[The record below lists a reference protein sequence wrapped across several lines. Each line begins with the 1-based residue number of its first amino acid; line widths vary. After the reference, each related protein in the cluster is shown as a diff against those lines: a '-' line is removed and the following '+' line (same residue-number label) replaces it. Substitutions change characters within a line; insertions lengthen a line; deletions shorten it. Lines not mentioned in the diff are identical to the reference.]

1 MMSGRIPEDIIMQV
15 RERIDIVDLIS
26 GYVQLKHSGDN
37 HLGLCPFHNEKTPSF
52 NVNSSR
58 QIFHCFG
65 CGVGGNVFSFLMRME
80 GLAFPQAVKRLA
92 EQVGVEIPE
101 DEPSPHEIQRR
112 KEREQLSQ
120 IYEEATRFY
129 HQLLLDDP
137 RAAQA
142 RGYIRRRGF
151 DSEAVRRFR
160 LGFAP
165 DSWDALCEHFKST
178 GIDADQARSLGLIRN
193 SDKTGRDFDMFRQRL
208 LFPIEDLGGQV
219 VAFGGRVLDDS
230 LPKYINSPES
240 SLYHKS
246 RLLYGL
252 YQAKQA
258 MRRERSVI
266 VVEGYFDHLALVQ
279 AGIEQV
285 VATCGTALTDDH
297 AAILK
302 RYVERVI
309 LLFDQDKAG
318 QKACFRAMPSLL
330 QQGLEVMTLAL
341 PDGDDPDTCVRREG
355 AEAFLERLNGARSA
369 IETYMETIL
378 AEAGERAEEQARA
391 IDQVV
396 QMIRQ
401 VPDEI
406 QRNLHLGQLA
416 HHCGIASE
424 VLQRQLE
431 KTPPQYSAPPSA
443 PPPRP
448 APAVS
453 PPTPVAEQTGDI
465 KAQKWLLT
473 LMLADASVG
482 VRVEETGIDS
492 LFDSPACQ
500 RVAQQIHRAHADQRE
515 PGEWMLDQCEDPQDQ
530 DLLTQLLVRE
540 QELVSTD
547 IEKIFG
553 DCRQAVV
560 RSQLKQ
566 RRVELHTQM
575 REAEQSGDSDRHTAC
590 LQELTR
596 INRELKSRG

>member
-1 MMSGRIPEDIIMQV
+1 MARIPEDLISQV
-15 RERIDIVDLIS
+15 RERVDIVDVVS
-26 GYVQLKHSGDN
+26 GYVKLKHSGDN
-37 HLGLCPFHNEKTPSF
+37 HLGLCPFHSEKTPSF

-92 EQVGVEIPE
+92 DQVGVVIPD
-101 DEPSPHEIQRR
+101 DEPSPEEVRR
-112 KEREQLSQ
+112 RLEREELAEV
-120 IYEEATRFY
+120 YEQATRFY
-129 HQLLLDDP
+129 HDILLADP
-137 RAAQA
+137 RGAQA

-160 LGFAP
+160 LGFSP
-165 DSWDALCEHFKST
+165 DSWDALCEHLTSEGTDLDK
-178 GIDADQARSLGLIRN
+178 ARQLGLIRR
-193 SDKTGRDFDMFRQRL
+193 SDKTGNDFDMFRQRL
-208 LFPIEDLGGQV
+208 LFPIEDLSGKV

-240 SLYHKS
+240 ALYHKS

-258 MRRERSVI
+258 MRRERAVI

-279 AGIEQV
+279 AGIEHV

-297 AAILK
+297 AKILK
-302 RYVERVI
+302 RYVERVV
-309 LLFDQDKAG
+309 LLFDEDAAG

-330 QQGLEVMTLAL
+330 QQGLEVMTLSL
-341 PDGDDPDTCVRREG
+341 PAGDDPDSCVRREG
-355 AEAFLERLNGARSA
+355 AEAFLQRLNEARSA
-369 IETYMETIL
+369 IEVHMEVTL
-378 AEAGERAEEQARA
+378 EQAGDRAEAQARA
-391 IDQVV
+391 IDTVL
-396 QMIRQ
+396 QMMQR
-401 VPDEI
+401 VPDDI

-416 HHCGIASE
+416 QRSGVTVE
-424 VLQRQLE
+424 LLQRQLE
-431 KTPPQYSAPPSA
+431 RTQVEDQPPAPRPQPA
-443 PPPRP
+443 PRP
-448 APAVS
+448 AVAPR
-453 PPTPVAEQTGDI
+453 PVEPEEIQGDL

-473 LMLADASVG
+473 LMLADGG
-482 VRVEETGIDS
+482 VSGTVEEQGIDA
-492 LFDSPACQ
+492 LFDNAVCQ
-500 RVAQQIHRAHADQRE
+500 KVAQQIQRAHAEQRE
-515 PGEWMLDQCEDPQDQ
+515 PGEWMLDQCEDPRAQ

-540 QELVSTD
+540 QELVSDD

-566 RRVELHTQM
+566 RRAELHTQM
-575 REAEQSGDSDRHTAC
+575 RAAEQHGDSEKQTAC

-596 INRELKSRG
+596 INRELKRRG